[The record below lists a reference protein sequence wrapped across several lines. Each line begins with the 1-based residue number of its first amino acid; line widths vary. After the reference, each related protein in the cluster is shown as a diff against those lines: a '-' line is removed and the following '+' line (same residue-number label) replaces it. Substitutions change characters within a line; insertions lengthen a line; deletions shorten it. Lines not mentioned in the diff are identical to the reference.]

1 MPYPAVCSDGF
12 FGMEDKERKAGHVL
26 IQNTEDRIQ
35 NSDNKNSGL
44 MAENRRQKIKI

>member
-1 MPYPAVCSDGF
+1 MPYPAVCGNGF
-12 FGMEDKERKAGHVL
+12 FGMEYKKGKAGHVL

-44 MAENRRQKIKI
+44 MSKNRKQEIKI